1 MTAAWQ
7 FVDAM
12 LGIDYGW
19 EVGIETDTVVNIM

>member
-7 FVDAM
+7 FVETM

-19 EVGIETDTVVNIM
+19 EVRIETDTVVNFI